1 MNNTSLTGS
10 TDNKIN
16 ENPASSTSNIKKSS
30 EKSISISHAKTK
42 DELTST
48 RLTNDNSNDEKS
60 NSLIQQRSIQATPI
74 LLLVAIVSQ
83 LLIHRYIF
91 AFSAQVLQ
99 RLLNI

>member
-1 MNNTSLTGS
+1 MSNTSLTGS

-60 NSLIQQRSIQATPI
+60 NSLVQRSKQATPI
-74 LLLVAIVSQ
+74 PLLVAIVSQ

>member
-1 MNNTSLTGS
+1 MTPYYQEMSNTSLIGS

-60 NSLIQQRSIQATPI
+60 NSLVQRSKQATPTP
-74 LLLVAIVSQ
+74 LLVAIVCQ
-83 LLIHRYIF
+83 LVTR
-91 AFSAQVLQ
+91 
-99 RLLNI
+99 